1 MIYSQILD
9 HIIYFPSKNI
19 SWKKIV
25 FEISNIIETNM
36 INIELAQVI

>member
-19 SWKKIV
+19 Y
-25 FEISNIIETNM
+25 ETNM

>member
-9 HIIYFPSKNI
+9 HIIYFPSKKNFL
-19 SWKKIV
+19 KKLV

-36 INIELAQVI
+36 INVELAQVI